1 MKTNNEINS
10 ENSFKF
16 LNKNVEKLTKELAQA
31 YENNVQEQITKL
43 QNKIKEA
50 IDRQLKKD
58 VNKLIKKD
66 LKEKNYYINREIL
79 LNKLGYLYEHRD
91 KRNNYLTEKDFI
103 LDELKIIKNE
113 LMSND
118 GFETPYIPC
127 VRVQHCINEFI
138 YCLEKKQ
145 VNDCLMDIYEVIESD
160 KNGI

>member
-16 LNKNVEKLTKELAQA
+16 LNKNIEKLTKELAQA
-31 YENNVQEQITKL
+31 YENNVQGQITKL
-43 QNKIKEA
+43 QNKIKKA
-50 IDRQLKKD
+50 INRQLKKD
-58 VNKLIKKD
+58 VNKLIKED
-66 LKEKNYYINREIL
+66 LKEKNYCVNREIL
-79 LNKLGYLYEHRD
+79 LNKLGYLYEYRD

-103 LDELKIIKNE
+103 LDELKTIKNE

-138 YCLEKKQ
+138 YYLEKKQ

>member
-16 LNKNVEKLTKELAQA
+16 LNKNIEKLTKELAQA
-31 YENNVQEQITKL
+31 YENNDQEQITKL

-50 IDRQLKKD
+50 TNRQLKKD
-58 VNKLIKKD
+58 VNKLIKED

-91 KRNNYLTEKDFI
+91 KRKNYLTEKDFI
-103 LDELKIIKNE
+103 LDELKTIKNE

-118 GFETPYIPC
+118 GF
-127 VRVQHCINEFI
+127 
-138 YCLEKKQ
+138 
-145 VNDCLMDIYEVIESD
+145 
-160 KNGI
+160 

>member
-16 LNKNVEKLTKELAQA
+16 LNKNIEKLTKELAQA

-50 IDRQLKKD
+50 INRQLKKD
-58 VNKLIKKD
+58 VNKLIKED
-66 LKEKNYYINREIL
+66 LKEKNYCVNREIL
-79 LNKLGYLYEHRD
+79 LNKLGYLYEYRD

-103 LDELKIIKNE
+103 LDELKTIKNE

-138 YCLEKKQ
+138 YYLEKKQ

>member
-50 IDRQLKKD
+50 INRQLKKD
-58 VNKLIKKD
+58 VNKLIKED

-91 KRNNYLTEKDFI
+91 KRKNYLTEKDFI
-103 LDELKIIKNE
+103 LDELKTIKNE

-118 GFETPYIPC
+118 GFETLYI
-127 VRVQHCINEFI
+127 V
-138 YCLEKKQ
+138 
-145 VNDCLMDIYEVIESD
+145 
-160 KNGI
+160 